1 MLFNFGISIQRFP
14 EYEELSDGTLSRIE
28 GSKEFQVYPDD
39 IKRCPFHEVT
49 QELLAEHRGSPCRKA
64 RRNLALWRSLC
75 SLLEVFYQGRGCA
88 RDGSLSWASHLH
100 VGIDR
105 DVKQTCRVPPVSTEA
120 VSLALLRRLLPPEF
134 GESRSK
140 SAVSVPCE
148 RS

>member
-64 RRNLALWRSLC
+64 SRTFALWRSQGFPRFPSQRMQVSC
-75 SLLEVFYQGRGCA
+75 CTVFYGFFYGEEANPLGQYGQTREK
-88 RDGSLSWASHLH
+88 LS
-100 VGIDR
+100 IDR
-105 DVKQTCRVPPVSTEA
+105 R
-120 VSLALLRRLLPPEF
+120 
-134 GESRSK
+134 
-140 SAVSVPCE
+140 
-148 RS
+148 